1 MTVMLPQTGRPNNTI
16 TYRRRSWLLSL
27 SGKYGG
33 LETIAWEMANMT
45 LFDLVEPEVTHKVP
59 KHWHSFPP
67 PHPLWHPVLGTLYA
81 IIGLFALFGNGVVL
95 WVFCCTRSLRSG
107 TNLLVINLAFSD
119 LCMVI
124 SQFPFLVCNCFS
136 QAWVMGPFVCELYG
150 FCGALFG
157 TMSIINLAVIAYDR
171 YRAILSPFGGTQL
184 SMRRAGLWLLL
195 IWVYSGGWCALP
207 FFGWNQYVLEGL
219 LTSTP
224 LLHSPSFSSPSLSL
238 LLHLSFPLPP
248 PPPLLPSPFS
258 PTSSFLHIYPCISIT
273 TFIIPITP
281 PSPPPSLLR
290 QLHLR
295 LPEHG
300 HLEQIVRGGVVPGF
314 LRRAPGGRLLRLLRY
329 RLVSLTSRQEPQVT
343 REGPRRVV
351 SLMGVFSFYSLL
363 TPLTAT
369 LSALFAKVSTVYN
382 PFIYAV
388 SHHRYRQELGRR
400 LPWLCCVLPM
410 ETFPTS
416 LTSRP
421 SSVRNEKAQADLPS
435 PHTLVQSMTPVPFLI
450 DSTK

>member
-1 MTVMLPQTGRPNNTI
+1 MEGRT
-16 TYRRRSWLLSL
+16 WLLSL

-67 PHPLWHPVLGTLYA
+67 PHPLWHPVLGSLYA

-119 LCMVI
+119 LYMVI
-124 SQFPFLVCNCFS
+124 SQFPILVCNCFS
-136 QAWVMGPFVCELYG
+136 QTWVMGPFVCEMRVIGLYV

-184 SMRRAGLWLLL
+184 SMRRARLWLLL

-219 LTSTP
+219 LTSCTFDYLSMDTWSRSYVVVLFLASYAVP
-224 LLHSPSFSSPSLSL
+224 LVVFCYAYFGIVSSVSRHDRNLKSHERAQGELSL
-238 LLHLSFPLPP
+238 LRSPQCTT
-248 PPPLLPSPFS
+248 PSS
-258 PTSSFLHIYPCISIT
+258 TPCNTIDIARNWVAVC
-273 TFIIPITP
+273 
-281 PSPPPSLLR
+281 L
-290 QLHLR
+290 
-295 LPEHG
+295 G
-300 HLEQIVRGGVVPGF
+300 CVV
-314 LRRAPGGRLLRLLRY
+314 
-329 RLVSLTSRQEPQVT
+329 
-343 REGPRRVV
+343 
-351 SLMGVFSFYSLL
+351 
-363 TPLTAT
+363 
-369 LSALFAKVSTVYN
+369 
-382 PFIYAV
+382 
-388 SHHRYRQELGRR
+388 
-400 LPWLCCVLPM
+400 WLPM

-421 SSVRNEKAQADLPS
+421 SSVRSDHSTIIPFLSRSSSVVSSRNEKAQADLPS
-435 PHTLVQSMTPVPFLI
+435 PHTLVQSMTPVRIPFLI

>member
-1 MTVMLPQTGRPNNTI
+1 MEG
-16 TYRRRSWLLSL
+16 RSWLLSL

-119 LCMVI
+119 LYMVI
-124 SQFPFLVCNCFS
+124 SQFPILVCNCFS
-136 QAWVMGPFVCELYG
+136 QTWVMGPFVCEMRVIGLYG

-157 TMSIINLAVIAYDR
+157 TMSIIILAVIAYDR

-184 SMRRAGLWLLL
+184 SMRRARLWLLL

-207 FFGWNQYVLEGL
+207 FFGWNHCTFNYLSMDTWSRSYVVVLFLASYAVPLVVFCYAYFGIVSSVSRHDRNLKSHERAQGENVRYQNL
-219 LTSTP
+219 QRRESQLNRVVFTSVLAFMIAWTP
-224 LLHSPSFSSPSLSL
+224 
-238 LLHLSFPLPP
+238 
-248 PPPLLPSPFS
+248 
-258 PTSSFLHIYPCISIT
+258 Y
-273 TFIIPITP
+273 
-281 PSPPPSLLR
+281 
-290 QLHLR
+290 
-295 LPEHG
+295 
-300 HLEQIVRGGVVPGF
+300 
-314 LRRAPGGRLLRLLRY
+314 A
-329 RLVSLTSRQEPQVT
+329 
-343 REGPRRVV
+343 VV
-351 SLMGVFSFYSLL
+351 SLMGVLSFHSLL
-363 TPLTAT
+363 TPLAAT

-421 SSVRNEKAQADLPS
+421 SSVRSDHFTIIPFLSRSSSVVSSRNEKAQADLPS
-435 PHTLVQSMTPVPFLI
+435 PHTLVQSMTPVRIPFLI

>member
-45 LFDLVEPEVTHKVP
+45 LFDLVEP
-59 KHWHSFPP
+59 
-67 PHPLWHPVLGTLYA
+67 
-81 IIGLFALFGNGVVL
+81 
-95 WVFCCTRSLRSG
+95 RSLRSG

-124 SQFPFLVCNCFS
+124 SQFPILVCNCFS

-219 LTSTP
+219 LTSCTFDYLSMDTWSRSYVVVLFLASYAVPLVVVCYAYFGIVSSVSRHDRNLKSHERAQGENVRYQNLQRRESQLNRVVFTSVLAFMIAWTP
-224 LLHSPSFSSPSLSL
+224 
-238 LLHLSFPLPP
+238 
-248 PPPLLPSPFS
+248 
-258 PTSSFLHIYPCISIT
+258 Y
-273 TFIIPITP
+273 
-281 PSPPPSLLR
+281 
-290 QLHLR
+290 
-295 LPEHG
+295 
-300 HLEQIVRGGVVPGF
+300 
-314 LRRAPGGRLLRLLRY
+314 A
-329 RLVSLTSRQEPQVT
+329 
-343 REGPRRVV
+343 VV
-351 SLMGVFSFYSLL
+351 SLMGVLSFYSLL

>member
-1 MTVMLPQTGRPNNTI
+1 MAVCIEICLPGDFKRELGGRLTFLARQHQCFI
-16 TYRRRSWLLSL
+16 SYDEVSASLEVEGSSEGVSEFVKQIFILRERKEERRSWLLSL

-67 PHPLWHPVLGTLYA
+67 PHPLWHPVLGTLYV

-124 SQFPFLVCNCFS
+124 SQFPILVCNCFS
-136 QAWVMGPFVCELYG
+136 QAWVIGPFVCELYG

-219 LTSTP
+219 LTSCT
-224 LLHSPSFSSPSLSL
+224 FDYLSMDTWSRSYVVVL
-238 LLHLSFPLPP
+238 
-248 PPPLLPSPFS
+248 
-258 PTSSFLHIYPCISIT
+258 FLAS
-273 TFIIPITP
+273 
-281 PSPPPSLLR
+281 
-290 QLHLR
+290 
-295 LPEHG
+295 
-300 HLEQIVRGGVVPGF
+300 
-314 LRRAPGGRLLRLLRY
+314 
-329 RLVSLTSRQEPQVT
+329 
-343 REGPRRVV
+343 
-351 SLMGVFSFYSLL
+351 
-363 TPLTAT
+363 
-369 LSALFAKVSTVYN
+369 
-382 PFIYAV
+382 YAV
-388 SHHRYRQELGRR
+388 PLVVVCYAYFGI
-400 LPWLCCVLPM
+400 V
-410 ETFPTS
+410 
-416 LTSRP
+416 
-421 SSVRNEKAQADLPS
+421 SSVSRHDRNLKSHERAQGENVRYQNLQRRESQLNRFVFTSVLAFMIAS
-435 PHTLVQSMTPVPFLI
+435 TPYAG
-450 DSTK
+450 

>member
-1 MTVMLPQTGRPNNTI
+1 MAVCIEICLPGDFKRELGGRLTFLARQHQCFISYDEVSASLEVEGSSEGDKTITSRLLEDGETLLNDWTVRWSSMTVMLPQTERPNNTI

-67 PHPLWHPVLGTLYA
+67 PHPLWHPVLGTLYV

-124 SQFPFLVCNCFS
+124 SQFPILVCNCFS
-136 QAWVMGPFVCELYG
+136 QAWVIGPFVCELYG

-207 FFGWNQYVLEGL
+207 FFGWNHCTFDYLSMDTWSRSYVVVLFLASYAVPLVVVCYAYFGIVSSVSRHDRNLKSHERAQGENVRYQNL
-219 LTSTP
+219 QRRESQLNRFVYTSVLAFMIASTP
-224 LLHSPSFSSPSLSL
+224 
-238 LLHLSFPLPP
+238 
-248 PPPLLPSPFS
+248 
-258 PTSSFLHIYPCISIT
+258 
-273 TFIIPITP
+273 
-281 PSPPPSLLR
+281 
-290 QLHLR
+290 
-295 LPEHG
+295 
-300 HLEQIVRGGVVPGF
+300 
-314 LRRAPGGRLLRLLRY
+314 
-329 RLVSLTSRQEPQVT
+329 
-343 REGPRRVV
+343 
-351 SLMGVFSFYSLL
+351 
-363 TPLTAT
+363 
-369 LSALFAKVSTVYN
+369 
-382 PFIYAV
+382 YA
-388 SHHRYRQELGRR
+388 G
-400 LPWLCCVLPM
+400 
-410 ETFPTS
+410 
-416 LTSRP
+416 
-421 SSVRNEKAQADLPS
+421 
-435 PHTLVQSMTPVPFLI
+435 
-450 DSTK
+450 

>member
-67 PHPLWHPVLGTLYA
+67 PHPLWHPVLGTLYV

-124 SQFPFLVCNCFS
+124 SQFPILVCNCFS
-136 QAWVMGPFVCELYG
+136 QAWVIGPFVCELYG

-219 LTSTP
+219 LTSCT
-224 LLHSPSFSSPSLSL
+224 FDYLSMDTWSRSYVVVL
-238 LLHLSFPLPP
+238 
-248 PPPLLPSPFS
+248 
-258 PTSSFLHIYPCISIT
+258 FLAS
-273 TFIIPITP
+273 
-281 PSPPPSLLR
+281 
-290 QLHLR
+290 
-295 LPEHG
+295 
-300 HLEQIVRGGVVPGF
+300 
-314 LRRAPGGRLLRLLRY
+314 
-329 RLVSLTSRQEPQVT
+329 
-343 REGPRRVV
+343 
-351 SLMGVFSFYSLL
+351 
-363 TPLTAT
+363 
-369 LSALFAKVSTVYN
+369 
-382 PFIYAV
+382 YAV
-388 SHHRYRQELGRR
+388 PLVVVCYAYFGI
-400 LPWLCCVLPM
+400 V
-410 ETFPTS
+410 
-416 LTSRP
+416 
-421 SSVRNEKAQADLPS
+421 SSVSRHDRNLKSHERAQGENVRYQNLQRRESQLNRFVFTSVLAFMIAS
-435 PHTLVQSMTPVPFLI
+435 TPYAG
-450 DSTK
+450 